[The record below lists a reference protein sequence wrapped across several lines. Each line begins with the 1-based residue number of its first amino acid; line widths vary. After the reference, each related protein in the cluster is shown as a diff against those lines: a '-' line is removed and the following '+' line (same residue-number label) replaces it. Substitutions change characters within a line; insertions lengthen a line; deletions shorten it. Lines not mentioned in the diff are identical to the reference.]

1 LKEGQT
7 DPHSSTRCR
16 FLSYALAVAVLVLV
30 AAGTALADSGGAVFV
45 ATPKIKAVKC
55 LSGCIRGG
63 AVQGGGK
70 IALRGASLADVKKVV
85 FRGGRGARDD
95 VAVVVHS
102 SSDQALAVPVP
113 MRAQSGPVAAWAGQR
128 AQATSA
134 ARVRVMPP
142 AAPTPNPELTPAPGP
157 ADAGAPALE
166 TATSRSLFALDQ
178 RGGVSFSFR
187 LGSVPAA
194 TIELTLVRLDDGST
208 VQTFSPAIPASGD
221 VGTVSWDGLVNG
233 QPAPDGRYA
242 FRMAAVA
249 AGGARSLNAAAG
261 DLQRDAFDLRPALFP
276 LRAKHDFGGASARFG
291 AGRAGHV
298 HQGQDVLAACGT
310 PLIAARGGVVKANKY
325 QSAAGNYVVIDGAAT
340 GTDYGYMH
348 LAAPSA
354 YAVGDRVHTGD
365 QIGVVG
371 DTGDATACH
380 LHFEE
385 WAAPGWYSGGQPF
398 DPLADLRAW
407 DAYS

>member
-1 LKEGQT
+1 MT
-7 DPHSSTRCR
+7 YP
-16 FLSYALAVAVLVLV
+16 AAVAVLAL
-30 AAGTALADSGGAVFV
+30 ACAGTAFAGSGGAMYV

-55 LSGCIRGG
+55 VAGCVRGG
-63 AVQGGGK
+63 AVEGGGK
-70 IALRGASLADVKKVV
+70 IKVRGASLAGVKKVV

-95 VAVVVHS
+95 VSVGVHS
-102 SSDQALAVPVP
+102 SSDRTLAVPVP
-113 MRAQSGPVAAWAGQR
+113 MRAQSGPVDAWAGRR
-128 AQATSA
+128 AHATSTTS
-134 ARVRVMPP
+134 VRVMPP
-142 AAPTPNPELTPAPGP
+142 AAPTPNPRLTPAPGP

-187 LGSVPAA
+187 LGGAPASA
-194 TIELTLVRLDDGST
+194 VELTLVRLDDGTT
-208 VQTFSPAIPASGD
+208 VQTFSPAVPAAGD
-221 VGTVSWDGLVNG
+221 VAHVSWDGLVNG

-242 FRMAAVA
+242 FRLAAVA
-249 AGGARSLNAAAG
+249 AGGARSVNAAAG

-276 LRAKHDFGGASARFG
+276 VRARHNFGGASARFG
-291 AGRAGHV
+291 ARRSGHT
-298 HQGQDVLAACGT
+298 HQGQDVLAACGS
-310 PLIAARGGVVKANKY
+310 PLIAARGGVVKAKKY
-325 QSAAGNYVVIDGAAT
+325 QSAAGYYLVIDGAGT
-340 GTDYGYMH
+340 GTDYAYMH
-348 LAAPSA
+348 MAAPSA
-354 YAVGDRVHTGD
+354 YSVGDRVYTGD

-385 WAAPGWYSGGQPF
+385 WSAPGWYSGGQPF